1 MLSAALSAATP
12 TALDGERLTVAF
24 PADAA
29 FVKKKAEAT
38 GTWCSVLRGLT
49 GHSLLIAYEL
59 REDASPPGPSMLGDE
74 LIDRLRA
81 EFAAEEVFE
90 EEER

>member
-1 MLSAALSAATP
+1 
-12 TALDGERLTVAF
+12 
-24 PADAA
+24 
-29 FVKKKAEAT
+29 
-38 GTWCSVLRGLT
+38 VLRGLT
-49 GHSLLIAYEL
+49 GHLLLIAYEL
-59 REDASPPGPSMLGDE
+59 REDALRAGPQLLGEGE